1 MDKALVKNE
10 HYAISLFGIP
20 YRGCKRDAPK
30 HISSI
35 RSLSAPL
42 YLPQYWNRS
51 RILARAPG
59 DKRGR
64 VYIRT
69 FSSTLA
75 TLKRVSKRV
84 PI

>member
-1 MDKALVKNE
+1 MLYNLINIRANNELITAQNRMDKALVKNE

-42 YLPQYWNRS
+42 YLPQY
-51 RILARAPG
+51 
-59 DKRGR
+59 
-64 VYIRT
+64 
-69 FSSTLA
+69 
-75 TLKRVSKRV
+75 
-84 PI
+84 

>member
-1 MDKALVKNE
+1 MLLVIRYNAKYKNIIACYKHTRVKELIMQKRVDKAFVKNE

-42 YLPQYWNRS
+42 YLPQY
-51 RILARAPG
+51 
-59 DKRGR
+59 
-64 VYIRT
+64 
-69 FSSTLA
+69 
-75 TLKRVSKRV
+75 
-84 PI
+84 